1 MVSENRVKKNCQSPK
16 VKLDIAHNKLSIMGN
31 VIMGTKSDTICH
43 NIAVG
48 GRRGEEDKQK
58 DFLLQEVWACSE
70 KKRRQ

>member
-1 MVSENRVKKNCQSPK
+1 MVSENRVKNSCQSLK
-16 VKLDIAHNKLSIMGN
+16 VKLDIAHNKPSIMGN

-43 NIAVG
+43 NVG